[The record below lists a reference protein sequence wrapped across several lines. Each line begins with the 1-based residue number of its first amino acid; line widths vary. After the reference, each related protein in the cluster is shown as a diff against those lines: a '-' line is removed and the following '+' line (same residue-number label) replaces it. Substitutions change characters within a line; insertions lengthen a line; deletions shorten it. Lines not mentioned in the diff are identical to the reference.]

1 MTTVLVSGASI
12 AGTAAAYWL
21 GRQGYSVTVVERHPG
36 LRPGGQ
42 AIDVRGPALTV
53 LDRMGLLAAAEDRKT
68 RIRGASFV
76 DRDGNE
82 LFRDTESTPTGGR
95 IDNPDIE
102 LLRDDLVEL
111 LYGASEPTTEYL
123 FDDSIAALDD
133 DGDSV
138 GVTFDRARARNF
150 DLVIGADGLHS
161 NVRRLVFGPEDQFIK
176 RLGTHAAIFT
186 VPNFLELDYWQTWHY
201 GDSTMAGVYS
211 ARSNNEA
218 RAALA
223 FMDTELRIDYRDT
236 KAQFA
241 EVQRRMAEDGWVR
254 AQLLHYMRSA
264 PDFYFDEMSQILMD
278 RWSRGRVALVG
289 DAGYCC
295 SPLSGQGTSV
305 ALLGAYILAGELNA
319 ASRDGVV
326 DHALGFANYHAEFHG
341 FVERNQWLVSD
352 NIPGGAPIPQEEF
365 ERIVH
370 SITLKDY

>member
-1 MTTVLVSGASI
+1 MSEVRRWMCWNVWGYWQPPRNTRRGFGAPPSSIVTAMSCSGTPNRRPPAVQSTVPISSCYVTILSNCSTGQLNPALNTCSTTAFPHCRTTATRVRVTLS
-12 AGTAAAYWL
+12 AAA
-21 GRQGYSVTVVERHPG
+21 RE
-36 LRPGGQ
+36 
-42 AIDVRGPALTV
+42 
-53 LDRMGLLAAAEDRKT
+53 
-68 RIRGASFV
+68 
-76 DRDGNE
+76 
-82 LFRDTESTPTGGR
+82 
-95 IDNPDIE
+95 
-102 LLRDDLVEL
+102 
-111 LYGASEPTTEYL
+111 
-123 FDDSIAALDD
+123 
-133 DGDSV
+133 
-138 GVTFDRARARNF
+138 F

-161 NVRRLVFGPEDQFIK
+161 NVRRLVFGPEEQFVK

-211 ARSNNEA
+211 ARNNTEA

-236 KAQFA
+236 EAQFA
-241 EVQRRMAEDGWVR
+241 ELQRRMAEDGWVR

-305 ALLGAYILAGELNA
+305 ALLGAYILAGELKA
-319 ASRDGVV
+319 AGD
-326 DHALGFANYHAEFHG
+326 DYQLGFANYHAEFHG

-370 SITLKDY
+370 SITIKDY

>member
-1 MTTVLVSGASI
+1 MTRTVLVSGASV
-12 AGTAAAYWL
+12 AGLTVAYWL
-21 GRQGYSVTVVERHPG
+21 GQYGYSVTVVERYPG

-53 LDRMGLLAAAEDRKT
+53 LERMGLLAAAQAKKT
-68 RIRGASFV
+68 GIRGASVV

-82 LFRDTESTPTGGR
+82 LSRDTESTPTGGP

-111 LYGASEPTTEYL
+111 LYGATQPDTEYL

-133 DGDSV
+133 DGTSV
-138 GVTFDRARARNF
+138 TVTFERAVARSF
-150 DLVIGADGLHS
+150 DFVLGADGLHS
-161 NVRRLVFGPEDQFIK
+161 NVRRLVFGPEEQFIK

-186 VPNFLELDYWQTWHY
+186 VPNFLELDYWQKWHY
-201 GDSTMAGVYS
+201 GDTTMAGVYS
-211 ARSNNEA
+211 ARDNAEA

-236 KAQFA
+236 EAQFA
-241 EVQRRMAEDGWVR
+241 ELERRMAEDGWVR
-254 AQLLHYMRSA
+254 AQLLHYMRNA
-264 PDFYFDEMSQILMD
+264 PDFYFDEMSQITMD
-278 RWSRGRVALVG
+278 SWSKGRVAVVG

-305 ALLGAYILAGELNA
+305 ALLGAYILAGELKLA
-319 ASRDGVV
+319 GTDYRR
-326 DHALGFANYHAEFHG
+326 GFANYHAEFNG

-352 NIPGGAPIPQEEF
+352 NIPGGEPIPQEEF
-365 ERIVH
+365 DRVVN
-370 SITLKDY
+370 SINLEDY